1 MSVSGSRCGARLP
14 RAIAA
19 GPRRARA
26 LPRSRRKTRLVHLFR
41 IQSVQFGPNF
51 GSCKKVREAVPRGS
65 GCPACGTKTRAAS
78 REWPRPL
85 RSRAASSPAPAACG
99 RPGARRGR
107 RPTASCACCKIG
119 RPPRT
124 PACASRPWPST
135 RARAWPR
142 ATSAARSSSWT
153 RRGTGSSA
161 SRRWTR
167 GRRRWRGSATES
179 RAPSA
184 TRGLRGSSPSTRRRE
199 PSPRS
204 PPRTPPGLRSRP
216 WTPATASSSR
226 RRATRRDSGPW
237 TATGCGRAPSK
248 APGPRSRRRRSGPTG
263 TPSSWTAT
271 GSSTSSTRLAGRR
284 RRSSRRSTARRRRG
298 ASGVASRRSPGARSW
313 PAGRS
318 SASGPP
324 AAPSSGCPR
333 RRRAR
338 ARSWRSSGPAPTC
351 SHSARTAG
359 STPWT

>member
-1 MSVSGSRCGARLP
+1 MTSRVRVYGARLP

-19 GPRRARA
+19 GPRRARV
-26 LPRSRRKTRLVHLFR
+26 LPQKSPQNPFSTLFR

-51 GSCKKVREAVPRGS
+51 GSCKKVRQAVPRGS

-199 PSPRS
+199 LSPRS

-271 GSSTSSTRLAGRR
+271 ESSTSSIRLAGRR

-318 SASGPP
+318 SASGPR